1 MQCPRIFHSLCSSRR
16 EGVLPKCRS
25 ATGPRSQRPERGPTC
40 GNLAN
45 FHTRT
50 RCERGPFAL
59 RLRFS
64 HLGNTPLPRLLQ
76 GGKRFKWS
84 LVTSAATRVVQKSCR
99 QAALPRCSLCSAAFM
114 EVPDSFYELV
124 ENVCRD
130 LYIQSLK
137 EIPPDVVEA
146 IRRAAAT
153 ETKEVA
159 KRIFS
164 HYLKSIELGQTEN
177 MIVCQDTGIPIYWVD
192 IGGNLRLDGARLNTA
207 IVRGTE
213 RATREHPLRS
223 SIVSPLQR
231 ENRQTSTGER
241 IPIIHYG
248 FVPDSDVLD
257 ILFMP
262 KGSGSE
268 NMSSMKMLVPA
279 EGVNGIKRFV
289 LEQVVGAGAK
299 PCQPTIVG
307 VGIGGS
313 SDLCMTLAKR
323 ATTRP
328 LGTPNPDAQ
337 LAALEAELFEAI
349 NQTGIGP
356 QGLGGDTTALGV
368 HIESAWTHITCNPV
382 AVNIQCWR
390 AERRRARISPDGN
403 VEIGF

>member
-1 MQCPRIFHSLCSSRR
+1 M
-16 EGVLPKCRS
+16 E
-25 ATGPRSQRPERGPTC
+25 ATKQ
-40 GNLAN
+40 
-45 FHTRT
+45 
-50 RCERGPFAL
+50 
-59 RLRFS
+59 
-64 HLGNTPLPRLLQ
+64 
-76 GGKRFKWS
+76 
-84 LVTSAATRVVQKSCR
+84 
-99 QAALPRCSLCSAAFM
+99 
-114 EVPDSFYELV
+114 FYDLV
-124 ENVCRD
+124 ENTCRE

-146 IRRAAAT
+146 LRRAAQR

-159 KRIFS
+159 RRIFS
-164 HYLKSIELGQTEN
+164 HYLKSIELGRQQD

-192 IGGNLRLDGARLNTA
+192 IGAKLRLDGARLNEA

-223 SIVSPLQR
+223 SIVAPLTR
-231 ENRQTSTGER
+231 ENRQTSTGPG
-241 IPIIHYG
+241 IPIIHYR

-268 NMSSMKMLVPA
+268 NMSFMKMLVPA
-279 EGVNGIKRFV
+279 DGVNGIKRFV
-289 LEQVVGAGAK
+289 LEQVVDAGAK
-299 PCQPTIVG
+299 PCPPTIVG

-313 SDLCMTLAKR
+313 SDLCLALAKK

-328 LGTPNPDAQ
+328 LGRPNPDPQ
-337 LAALEAELFEAI
+337 LAALETELCEAI

-382 AVNIQCWR
+382 AVNLQCWR
-390 AERRRARISPDGN
+390 AERRRAKISAEGK
-403 VEIGF
+403 VEVGF